1 MISWKAITHTA
12 FKEKMQMKRQLFYVL
27 IMTALLGGC
36 DSGDNSNEQTA
47 QDNDTIIDNA
57 TIGKLQDKIN
67 NAVDGEVIDL
77 TDFDMDDTEIVI
89 DKKLTIKNGSLDDV
103 CVKITSDD
111 VSLQNIKS
119 IKNINTNAS
128 NLTITN
134 SKVSD
139 LLLGSGSSRSS
150 IDCNLIGSRVTSL
163 TVNNMTNLLVANFD
177 KNIDTLTGTP
187 LSLTAPAN
195 VARELGITADSEMEN
210 STLYDYYD
218 TNTPAGENL
227 IYTAK
232 GWPEYVA
239 RYVSALYPDSF
250 DFAADLAADEKIN
263 YYIEEESKAKNAFVN
278 AGFENTKK
286 ARICKF
292 YIAENDE
299 ENLSGYNAYREKLE
313 AIDNVYSK
321 FCFFDI
327 ANNDTIVSF
336 DSDEDGIYYKADN
349 WKKAVTDYIAAFDC
363 SENEAKTALFGTT
376 DDAIIEEDFGGEGY
390 VTAIF
395 ASDWNETDEDKWIEH
410 VIKIKC
416 EQMNISCDSVYRSD
430 SYTWQDEESIFFI
443 YVDEPWFY
451 EKNDK
456 FDVDAFYYEID
467 LYSAI
472 K

>member
-1 MISWKAITHTA
+1 
-12 FKEKMQMKRQLFYVL
+12 
-27 IMTALLGGC
+27 
-36 DSGDNSNEQTA
+36 
-47 QDNDTIIDNA
+47 
-57 TIGKLQDKIN
+57 
-67 NAVDGEVIDL
+67 
-77 TDFDMDDTEIVI
+77 
-89 DKKLTIKNGSLDDV
+89 
-103 CVKITSDD
+103 
-111 VSLQNIKS
+111 
-119 IKNINTNAS
+119 
-128 NLTITN
+128 
-134 SKVSD
+134 
-139 LLLGSGSSRSS
+139 
-150 IDCNLIGSRVTSL
+150 
-163 TVNNMTNLLVANFD
+163 
-177 KNIDTLTGTP
+177 
-187 LSLTAPAN
+187 
-195 VARELGITADSEMEN
+195 
-210 STLYDYYD
+210 
-218 TNTPAGENL
+218 
-227 IYTAK
+227 
-232 GWPEYVA
+232 PE
-239 RYVSALYPDSF
+239 SF
-250 DFAADLAADEKIN
+250 DFTVDSAINKNIN
-263 YYIEEESKAKNAFVN
+263 YYIEDKSRAKNIFTT
-278 AGFENTKK
+278 AGFDEIKK
-286 ARICKF
+286 ARICKL
-292 YIAENDE
+292 YIPENDE
-299 ENLSGYNAYREKLE
+299 ENFSDYNAYREKLQ

-416 EQMNISCDSVYRSD
+416 EQMNISRDSVYRSD

-467 LYSAI
+467 LYSAT

>member
-1 MISWKAITHTA
+1 
-12 FKEKMQMKRQLFYVL
+12 MKRQLFYVL

-67 NAVDGEVIDL
+67 NAVNDEIIDL
-77 TDFDMDDTEIVI
+77 TDFDIDDTSIVI

-150 IDCNLIGSRVTSL
+150 INCNLIGSRITSL
-163 TVNNMTNLLVANFD
+163 TVNSTTNLLVANFN
-177 KNIDTLTGTP
+177 KNIDTLIGTP

-195 VARELGITADSEMEN
+195 IAEELGITAASEMGN

-218 TNTPAGENL
+218 TNTPAGENV
-227 IYTAK
+227 IYTSK
-232 GWPEYVA
+232 GWPEYAA
-239 RYVSALYPDSF
+239 RYVSALYPESF
-250 DFAADLAADEKIN
+250 DFTVDSAINKNIN
-263 YYIEEESKAKNAFVN
+263 YYIEDKSRAKNIFTT
-278 AGFENTKK
+278 AGFDEIKK

-292 YIAENDE
+292 YIPEDDE
-299 ENLSGYNAYREKLE
+299 ENQSGYNAYREKLK

-327 ANNDTIVSF
+327 ADNDTVVSF

-349 WKKAVTDYIAAFDC
+349 WKKAVADYVAAFAC
-363 SENEAKTALFGTT
+363 SEDDAKMQLFGSA
-376 DDAIIEEDFGGEGY
+376 DDVEIEEDFGGDDSF
-390 VTAIF
+390 VAIYPM
-395 ASDWNETDEDKWIEH
+395 DWQADDEAKWIEH
-410 VIKIKC
+410 VTETRCKLANLSREEI
-416 EQMNISCDSVYRSD
+416 YRSD
-430 SYTWQDEESIFFI
+430 SYTWKNDESIFFI
-443 YVDEPWFY
+443 YVDEPCFY
-451 EKNDK
+451 EKNEK
-456 FDVDAFYYEID
+456 FDADAYYYEID